1 MSASYFNTAGG
12 FIVDVNPLESNG
24 TGNQS
29 TPRQIVDVEVLD
41 SAFITP
47 TDAFIVNDDV
57 SSRMVQGFSFDVV
70 DGPYAGPYTVDAG
83 AFAIGATV
91 CQVVDGRTHIPVSGL
106 TTTYDTLTF
115 YPALPTVDISPISFV
130 PSGHYVTWRLDGDV
144 TSNFHSTLSGSL
156 QTGVITNRGSGY
168 VDGVHT
174 NIPMVS
180 TTGVGTGAVATI
192 TISGGYVTNVNIGVT
207 AGGVGYTVGDTLTIG
222 SSGAVGGGVGF
233 VFRVGFEAL
242 FKHITYNGVVST
254 KKYTVFD
261 VLLFT
266 STLHTYTKVV
276 TTLYD
281 SIVPV
286 IGITPQSTLV
296 TPYQDMSGLGYVQY
310 EVDPLAPATSLMLVG
325 KGAPMFN
332 NNTTWGNALQANMI
346 HMMEHFASTVE
357 PASPMDGQLWFDT
370 NSYGPAL
377 QLRYN
382 SGWYGVVAEGLP
394 VQGNINMN
402 DFKIAKVT
410 NATTTFPYVA
420 SSTGWGNNDQ
430 EAMNLG
436 TSDALYIAK
445 TGGYDADPAA
455 RSGTMTGSLYM
466 QDNRIVFD
474 YMSLNDGNGTGATAP
489 DISFNV
495 SGVVAAQ
502 EHITHIID
510 SDNSGVGSFVISKGS
525 TSTSTDTK
533 LLTVLLTGE
542 VRSDVVGY
550 TALVTTDNTLT
561 NKKYVDDTTVSVTG
575 DTMSGTLAMSG
586 SANITLDSGDIVLGT
601 GNNTLSLLRN
611 GAAASTIV
619 FNTGSATTTTGNNVI
634 NLGTN
639 MITGLSNAVNPTDAV
654 SQQYA
659 DGRYV
664 NVTGDTMTGALILNA
679 DPATA
684 LGAATKQY
692 VDMFVSGIIWLS
704 PVRDSSLFN
713 DALSAPPADDGY
725 TTYHK
730 SFVVAGT
737 GTGAWAGF
745 DGHLMQFNGSTWES
759 ILGRPV
765 AIGDRFGVFME
776 PDNDDP
782 MSTLP
787 GGGLVGQTGKIATVT
802 GVSPYSYSFYTPA
815 EPDALTVVGT
825 DAAGA
830 AQSFHMGHSYTFRGT
845 FGIGAYGTDYEWI
858 EFLGPQTLIDGD
870 GLAYAGQTLNVDGN
884 LLSLYNLATNGIL
897 ARTATNTLT
906 ARTITGTA
914 GNVVVSSGDGVSAN
928 PTIDLATVAQ
938 GTVGTAFVKVSVDG
952 YGRVTSNTAVTAG
965 DITTSLAYTPVN
977 KAGDAMSGNLAM
989 SGSKVTGLA
998 AATANGDAVRYD
1010 EYIIHNHSGTYASL
1024 STEQVWT
1031 AQQIPMSGTLTDGAT
1046 VNWNADV
1053 NGQIVKVTLAGT
1065 RTLAAPTNVNENACY
1080 VLRVH
1085 QDAAGGRGLVWDAA
1099 YKFPG
1104 GADPTLTPTANA
1116 VDIFTFIG
1124 GAANVLYC
1132 VGQAKGLS

>member
-24 TGNQS
+24 PGNRS
-29 TPRQIVDVEVLD
+29 TPRQIVDVEFLD
-41 SAFITP
+41 KSFISP
-47 TDAFIVNDDV
+47 TDAFVINDDV
-57 SSRMVQGFSFDVV
+57 STRFVQGFSFDVV
-70 DGPYAGPYTVDAG
+70 DGPYAGAYVVDAG
-83 AFAIGATV
+83 AFAPGANV
-91 CQVVDGRTHIPVSGL
+91 CQVVGGRTHIPVTDIVSTAVPYNFFAGF
-106 TTTYDTLTF
+106 T
-115 YPALPTVDISPISFV
+115 APTVTPTT
-130 PSGHYVTWRLDGDV
+130 PHNYLHTWQVDGDV
-144 TSNFHSTLSGSL
+144 SR
-156 QTGVITNRGSGY
+156 VIAADDS
-168 VDGVHT
+168 
-174 NIPMVS
+174 IQ
-180 TTGVGTGAVATI
+180 I
-192 TISGGYVTNVNIGVT
+192 
-207 AGGVGYTVGDTLTIG
+207 
-222 SSGAVGGGVGF
+222 
-233 VFRVGFEAL
+233 
-242 FKHITYNGVVST
+242 KHFSYNTEVVSRVL
-254 KKYTVFD
+254 TV
-261 VLLFT
+261 T
-266 STLHTYTKVV
+266 SVV
-276 TTLYD
+276 Y
-281 SIVPV
+281 
-286 IGITPQSTLV
+286 
-296 TPYQDMSGLGYVQY
+296 SGLGYTNVVTSMYDASNVTPVIGVDAQSVLVFPVPANAPFGYVQY
-310 EVDPLAPATSLMLVG
+310 TVAASATSLMLVG

-332 NNTTWGNALQANMI
+332 NNTTWGNAIQANMI
-346 HMMEHFASTVE
+346 HMMENFASTVE
-357 PASPMDGQLWFDT
+357 PASTMNGQLWFDT

-382 SGWYGVVAEGLP
+382 GGWHGVVAEGLP

-466 QDNRIVFD
+466 QDHRIVFS
-474 YMSLNDGNGTGATAP
+474 YMSLNDGNGTGTTAP

-586 SANITLDSGDIVLGT
+586 SANITLADGDIVLGT
-601 GNNTLSLLRN
+601 GSNTLSLLRN
-611 GAAASTIV
+611 GTAASTIV

-704 PVRDSSLFN
+704 PIRDGSLFN
-713 DALSAPPADDGY
+713 DTLSAPPADDGY
-725 TTYHK
+725 TAYHK

-737 GTGAWAGF
+737 GTGDWAGF

-782 MSTLP
+782 LSTLP
-787 GGGLVGQTGKIATVT
+787 GGGLTGQTGKIATVT
-802 GVSPYSYSFYTPA
+802 GVLPYTYTFYTPA
-815 EPDALTVVGT
+815 EPDALTVIGT
-825 DAAGA
+825 ATLGA

-845 FGIGAYGTDYEWI
+845 FGVGAYGTDYEWI
-858 EFLGPQTLIDGD
+858 EFLGPQTLIDGA
-870 GLAYAGQTLNVDGN
+870 GLAFAGQTLNADGN
-884 LLSLYNLATNGIL
+884 LLSLYNLAANGII
-897 ARTATNTLT
+897 ARTAADTLT

-928 PTIDLATVAQ
+928 PTIDLATVTQ
-938 GTVGTAFVKVSVDG
+938 GAVGTSFVKVSLDV
-952 YGRVTSNTAVTAG
+952 YGRVTNNTAVTAG
-965 DITTSLAYTPVN
+965 DITTALAYTPVN
-977 KAGDAMSGNLAM
+977 KAGDTMGGNLAM
-989 SGSKVTGLA
+989 GGSKVTGLA

-1010 EYIIHNHSGTYASL
+1010 EYSTHNHNGSYASL
-1024 STEQVWT
+1024 AVEQTWT
-1031 AQQIPMSGTLTDGAT
+1031 AQQIPMNGALTDGAT
-1046 VNWNADV
+1046 INWDADS
-1053 NGQIVKVTLAGT
+1053 NGQVVNVTIAGN
-1065 RTLAAPTNVNENACY
+1065 RVLAAPTNINNNACY
-1080 VLRVH
+1080 MLRVH
-1085 QDAAGGRGLVWDAA
+1085 QDATGSRALAWDAA

-1104 GADPTLTPTANA
+1104 GADPTLSPAANA
-1116 VDIFTFIG
+1116 VDIFSFVG
-1124 GAANVLYC
+1124 GAANVMYC
-1132 VGQAKGLS
+1132 VGQAKGLA